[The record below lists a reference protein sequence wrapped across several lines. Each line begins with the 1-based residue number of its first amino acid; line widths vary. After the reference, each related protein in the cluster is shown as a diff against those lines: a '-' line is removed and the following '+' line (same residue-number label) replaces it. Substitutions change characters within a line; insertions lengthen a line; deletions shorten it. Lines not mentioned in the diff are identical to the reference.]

1 MGFVGLYTL
10 SLQLA
15 ALFQCTP
22 ISGAWSMPPVKCF
35 DLNSL
40 FYASAGFNI
49 VADALLLAFII
60 PRIRIYAQSPPYYKL
75 F

>member
-1 MGFVGLYTL
+1 
-10 SLQLA
+10 
-15 ALFQCTP
+15 
-22 ISGAWSMPPVKCF
+22 MPPVKCF